1 MLDMNKNI
9 MSNIGSNST
18 AKDKNRKEII
28 SGMSTK
34 NVTKEQEK
42 IAVVTG
48 SSSGIGFETSLLL
61 AKNGFRTYATVR
73 NPDKAKALRD
83 ISDKGELPIHVVEL
97 DVDSDKSVKDA
108 IDRIK
113 DESGRIDVLVNN
125 AGYALFGALEDLSMD
140 EIKAQFETNLFGA
153 IRVMKAVLPIMRKQ
167 QGEGTIVNIS
177 SMGGRISFPLGS
189 AYHGTKF
196 ALEGVSESLRYE
208 TQPFGIKVVL
218 IEPGVIRSN
227 FLRNVKLAQMALEP
241 TSPYAPM
248 VQTLQKASTRIYEQ
262 ATPPEEVAKVI
273 LKAVTIDN
281 PDLRYL
287 VGNDAIQMIQA
298 RKGMSDQEF
307 GVLLKQQ
314 VLAQ

>member
-83 ISDKGELPIHVVEL
+83 ISDKGELPIRVVEL

-140 EIKAQFETNLFGA
+140 EIKAQLETNLFGA
-153 IRVMKAVLPIMRKQ
+153 IRVMKAVLPIMRKK
-167 QGEGTIVNIS
+167 QGGTIVNVS
-177 SMGGRISFPLGS
+177 SIGGRISFPLSS

-218 IEPGVIRSN
+218 IEPGVIGSN